1 MVACLRTQY
10 HGAMPNESD
19 GHLMKLALEV
29 AVDLLITGDTRYW
42 A

>member
-1 MVACLRTQY
+1 MVVSLRTQY
-10 HGAMPNESD
+10 QDAMADEPEE
-19 GHLMKLALEV
+19 HLMNLALEV